1 MSFISRR
8 RAWLTSLLIG
18 VCAGTAALA
27 ADVYEV
33 DPNHTFPGV
42 EVSHMGISKFRGKF
56 KKTKGTITLDRAAK
70 TGTVDITIDT
80 SSIDFGH
87 DKLDEELRGADWF
100 NVAKYPTATY
110 KGTIKFEDDEPDEVD
125 GKLTLLGVT
134 KPVNLEIKAF
144 KCAPARQG
152 GGETC
157 GADAYAEFNRADF
170 GVSFGES
177 FGFNMGVVLRIQI
190 EARAAS

>member
-87 DKLDEELRGADWF
+87 DKLDEELRGNAAALRQRF
-100 NVAKYPTATY
+100 KRLHTKIRALFAERGLLEPKAAMS
-110 KGTIKFEDDEPDEVD
+110 DE
-125 GKLTLLGVT
+125 
-134 KPVNLEIKAF
+134 
-144 KCAPARQG
+144 
-152 GGETC
+152 
-157 GADAYAEFNRADF
+157 
-170 GVSFGES
+170 
-177 FGFNMGVVLRIQI
+177 
-190 EARAAS
+190 